1 MNVLRRWRAEGM
13 EEIRQGYL
21 VIGAGLGIAALMGLG
36 FVMWMLAAIS
46 AICDDREGVR
56 DE

>member
-1 MNVLRRWRAEGM
+1 M

-21 VIGAGLGIAALMGLG
+21 VIGAGLGIAALVGLG